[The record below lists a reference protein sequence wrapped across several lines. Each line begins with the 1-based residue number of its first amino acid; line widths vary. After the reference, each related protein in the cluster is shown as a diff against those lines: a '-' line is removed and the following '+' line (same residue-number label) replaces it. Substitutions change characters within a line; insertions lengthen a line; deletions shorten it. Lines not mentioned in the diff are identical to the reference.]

1 MTVNG
6 KPVEYEPVTLLDYL
20 LREGFNPSH
29 VVVERINASADAPE
43 IITRE
48 RFGEVTLAEGDE
60 INILRFMGGG

>member
-6 KPVEYEPVTLLDYL
+6 QKTEIKLPITLLEYL
-20 LREGFNPSH
+20 QQAGYNPSH
-29 VVVERINASADAPE
+29 VVVERNME

-48 RFGEVTLAEGDE
+48 RFGEITLGENDK

>member
-1 MTVNG
+1 MTING
-6 KPVEYEPVTLLDYL
+6 KKVEYAAITLLEYL
-20 LREGFNPSH
+20 QREGYSPAH
-29 VVVERINASADAPE
+29 VVVEKNME

>member
-6 KPVEYEPVTLLDYL
+6 KQVDLNAPTTLLDYL
-20 LREGFNPSH
+20 LREGYNLSH
-29 VVVERINASADAPE
+29 VVVERNME

-48 RFGEVTLAEGDE
+48 RFGETTLGPDDE